1 MGTTDIAILIIFVI
15 GLVVFAYCKGYLD
28 GKVTGFRL
36 GKKYMYDEVIKL
48 LEEMKGR
55 YNEK

>member
-1 MGTTDIAILIIFVI
+1 MGRTEIAILIIFII
-15 GLVVFAYCKGYLD
+15 GLVIFVYYKGYLD

-48 LEEMKGR
+48 LEEKKGR